1 MQSPEKLM
9 KKGEDPYGYSNRQ
22 QGASKIPSSHGRPQ
36 NSFGGAAMGILN
48 ISKNQISNNS
58 IKPDYYNL

>member
-9 KKGEDPYGYSNRQ
+9 KKVEDPYNYSNRQ
-22 QGASKIPSSHGRPQ
+22 QGAKIPSSHGRPQ

-48 ISKNQISNNS
+48 SNKNQISNNS